1 MMQEALHSN
10 HPEGVPDSFDS
21 KLPKVF
27 GRIQGTRS
35 MSAISDNV
43 FLRAVHA
50 REYCADAPDG
60 VEVWKYTFPLA
71 GHGPVDD
78 IHVRCRHVRYT
89 RGAQWTGIFECARG
103 RHVEVLPWP
112 AANAIVVAA
121 ANAVYI
127 VDPAA
132 PERFSGLAAP
142 VEITGVTF
150 DESAQHMFV
159 ADSLRVYA
167 FSSDHHFR
175 WISEPLDG
183 YDARFRGCGGRV
195 LAVQIKQCEP
205 GPDGEEAVPSMIRL
219 RTEDGTILRS
229 RFRLA
234 HDYRLNNAAA

>member
-1 MMQEALHSN
+1 
-10 HPEGVPDSFDS
+10 
-21 KLPKVF
+21 
-27 GRIQGTRS
+27 
-35 MSAISDNV
+35 MSAMDGNV

-50 REYCADAPDG
+50 REYRADAPDG
-60 VEVWKYTFPLA
+60 EEVWKYAFPLPAVDPIEDIRVRFAHAA
-71 GHGPVDD
+71 G
-78 IHVRCRHVRYT
+78 
-89 RGAQWTGIFECARG
+89 WTGIFECARG

-132 PERFSGLAAP
+132 PEKFSGFAAP
-142 VEITGVTF
+142 VEITGIAF
-150 DESAQHMFV
+150 DEAARHMFV
-159 ADSLRVYA
+159 ADSLRVHA
-167 FSSDHHFR
+167 FSPDRHLR

-195 LAVQIKQCEP
+195 LAVEVRQSEP
-205 GPDGEEAVPSMIRL
+205 GPDGEEAAPSIIRL

-234 HDYRLNNAAA
+234 HNNWVKNAAA